1 MKFKITSSSYS
12 NNFEKIIKEYPC
24 LKDFGFE
31 VAEYE
36 VPLKTRTRD
45 ECGKR
50 IFQIYGKNIIREPYV
65 TIESLER
72 LLALKS
78 AVEEPLIITEDEI
91 EIYDGYRE

>member
-1 MKFKITSSSYS
+1 MKFKITSSFFS

-31 VAEYE
+31 VVEYE
-36 VPLKTRTRD
+36 VPLKTWTWD
-45 ECGKR
+45 ENGMR
-50 IFQIYGKNIIREPYV
+50 ILQIYGKETIRKPYV
-65 TIESLER
+65 TIESLEQ

-78 AVEEPLIITEDEI
+78 AIEEPLIITEDEI